1 MPAYLMPVLN
11 LASTTM
17 PDHRKVLYI
26 GEVGAG
32 TTCAMRAEALRQL
45 GYLVDAISVIP
56 AARPNPLLDL
66 CRRVGNRLRRPLDLN
81 GVNHAL
87 LKLAA
92 GYDILWID
100 KGNLISRRTLLCVRS
115 HTPRPVIIGFSPDD
129 MEQLHCTSVWF
140 HSTLPLYD
148 AYITTKS
155 FQVAELTQRG
165 CPLAVFTD
173 NFYDPATH
181 RPLAVTEAMHQA
193 HTGAAGFVGYH
204 EHERERSIAHLAEA
218 GVAVHVYGPGW
229 DRARR
234 RLPAAVRI
242 HPPVF
247 GDDYARVLCATPIN
261 LGFLRKCNRDLQ
273 TTRSIEIPACGGFML
288 AERTTEHQRLFI
300 EGAEADYFTDN
311 DELVRKTMHYLAHPA
326 ERLAIAS
333 RGRLRCLTDRYSY
346 AERLSDA
353 LKVIGQQMSSGI
365 APAPRIQR

>member
-1 MPAYLMPVLN
+1 MGMLKLPPSKMPNP
-11 LASTTM
+11 
-17 PDHRKVLYI
+17 RKVLYV
-26 GEVGAG
+26 GEVGPG

-45 GYLVDAISVIP
+45 GYIVDAISVIP
-56 AARPNPLLDL
+56 AARPNPLLAI

-81 GVNHAL
+81 GVNNAIL
-87 LKLAA
+87 ELAA

-100 KGNLISRRTLLCVRS
+100 KGNLISRRTLLHVRS
-115 HTPRPVIIGFSPDD
+115 QTPRPVIIGFSPDD
-129 MEQLHCTSVWF
+129 MEQTHCTSVWF

-155 FQVAELTQRG
+155 FQVAELTRRG
-165 CPLAVFTD
+165 CPLAIFTD
-173 NFYDPATH
+173 NAYDPRTH
-181 RPLAVTEAMHQA
+181 WPLAVTEAMRQA
-193 HTGAAGFVGYH
+193 HEGAAGFVGYH
-204 EHERERSIAHLAEA
+204 EHERERSIAYLAEA

-229 DRARR
+229 ARARR
-234 RLPAAVRI
+234 RLPASVRI
-242 HPPVF
+242 HPAVF

-300 EGAEADYFTDN
+300 EGEEADYFTDD

-326 ERLAIAS
+326 ERLAIAG
-333 RGRLRCLTDRYSY
+333 RGRLRCLIGRYSY

-353 LKVIGQQMSSGI
+353 LRVIGQQMSSGI
-365 APAPRIQR
+365 APAPLIQR